1 MLKISGRCTHG
12 PNPSWTFR
20 VRVRLTWGGLVD
32 SVLEWFSPPLND
44 HAPVLLQLKQRL
56 PELNHLSEV
65 LHRTCKIK
73 PNQLMYTIYSH
84 ESLLSAVHVFFI
96 VFMPK
101 TTEWL
106 FTIADTM
113 LTAHSQS
120 VIQGP
125 RVWKNKQTNIRVCQP
140 WSDGNNNASIADN
153 GVAVIACTD
162 QRSSYWLCLKPHR
175 PRHRQQINRLT
186 WYDGTMVKQMVKQMF
201 AWHGLLALLTI

>member
-113 LTAHSQS
+113 LLLTVKVSYKVH
-120 VIQGP
+120 VCE
-125 RVWKNKQTNIRVCQP
+125 KTNKQTLECV
-140 WSDGNNNASIADN
+140 SLGLM
-153 GVAVIACTD
+153 VI
-162 QRSSYWLCLKPHR
+162 
-175 PRHRQQINRLT
+175 
-186 WYDGTMVKQMVKQMF
+186 TMQ
-201 AWHGLLALLTI
+201 ALLTMVLR